1 MNMFIFHGGRGGNVA
16 RGLRETLLSASLSL
30 AAASVLAQG
39 YPSKPIRVV
48 VPFAAGG
55 VVDTT
60 ARALVPR
67 MAEGLGQPLVVDN
80 RPGAGGNI
88 AADLVA
94 KSPDDGYT
102 LLITTHGHAI
112 SPSLYKRLPF
122 DAGRDFAP
130 ISQVTSSYLV
140 LVGSPKAPASLKEV
154 LELARAKPGSLNY
167 GSTGLGAPPHLAGEL
182 LKQVAGVDM
191 VHVPYKGDAPMVI
204 ALLTGE
210 VDVAFGPLGGALQ
223 HIRSGKLR
231 ALAMTNPRRSA
242 EIPDVPTMAE
252 AGVPG
257 LELTGWLG
265 MFAPAGTPRSAVDRI
280 HVELL
285 KAISSAEIRERL
297 PGWGYEPVGS
307 TPDEFAARFKSDLA
321 LYARVIREARIPAQD

>member
-1 MNMFIFHGGRGGNVA
+1 VRIWTVLF
-16 RGLRETLLSASLSL
+16 SL
-30 AAASVLAQG
+30 AAGTAAAQG
-39 YPSKPIRVV
+39 YPTKPIRVV

-60 ARALVPR
+60 TRALVPR

-94 KSPDDGYT
+94 KSPADGYT
-102 LLITTHGHAI
+102 LLVTTHGHAI
-112 SPSLYKRLPF
+112 SPSLYRKLPF
-122 DAGRDFAP
+122 DASRDFAP
-130 ISQVTSSYLV
+130 VSQITSSYLV
-140 LVGSPKAPASLKEV
+140 LVASLKTPAASLKE
-154 LELARAKPGSLNY
+154 LLALARAKPGSLNY

-182 LKQVAGVDM
+182 LKQTAGVDL

-204 ALLTGE
+204 ALLGGE
-210 VDVAFGPLGGALQ
+210 VDAAFGPLGGALQ

-252 AGVPG
+252 AGVTG
-257 LELTGWLG
+257 FELTGWLG
-265 MFAPAGTPRSAVDRI
+265 LFAPAGTPRAVLER
-280 HVELL
+280 VQAEVS
-285 KAISSAEIRERL
+285 KAISSTEIRERL
-297 PGWGYEPVGS
+297 PGWGYEPVAS
-307 TPDEFAARFKSDLA
+307 TPDQFADRFKSDLA
-321 LYARVIREARIPAQD
+321 LYARVVREARIPPQD